1 MQTLTEEQIVTLYQ
15 VKQREDFPTAK
26 KIVACVYAVIFLAAG
41 FAAYVFFM
49 WVLVKL
55 FKI

>member
-1 MQTLTEEQIVTLYQ
+1 MKTLTEEQMTALYSD
-15 VKQREDFPTAK
+15 KQREDFPTAK

-41 FAAYVFFM
+41 FAAYVFFL